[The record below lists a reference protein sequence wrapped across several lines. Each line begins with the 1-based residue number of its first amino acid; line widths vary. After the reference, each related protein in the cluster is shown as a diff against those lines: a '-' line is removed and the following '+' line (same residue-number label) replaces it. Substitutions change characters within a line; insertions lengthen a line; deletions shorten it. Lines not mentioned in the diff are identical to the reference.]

1 MRSRD
6 GGLVVHGVRAMKIDK
21 AAQWLLRRV
30 GDRWYGV
37 RAMRIDKAAQWLL
50 QRVGDRR
57 YPKFVPITA
66 LI

>member
-21 AAQWLLRRV
+21 AVQWLLRRV
-30 GDRWYGV
+30 GDRRYGV
-37 RAMRIDKAAQWLL
+37 RAM
-50 QRVGDRR
+50 RVGDRR

-66 LI
+66 LF